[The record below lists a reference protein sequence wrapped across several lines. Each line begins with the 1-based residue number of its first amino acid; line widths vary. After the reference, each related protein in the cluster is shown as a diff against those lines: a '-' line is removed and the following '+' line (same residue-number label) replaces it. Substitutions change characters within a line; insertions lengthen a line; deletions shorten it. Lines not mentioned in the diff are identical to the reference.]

1 VCAPDSVL
9 IYAVQNSTFFQAFP
23 AVLPQWRIVINLN
36 KIPPSSESGLYLLY
50 FLACLYDS
58 VQYSFFFALLTQVF
72 FGTLIS
78 YLLNEN
84 SCAEVH
90 YEILEDEHSA
100 NFSIDPRTGEV
111 RPRTGL
117 DFEAIPAHLED
128 QDSRALHI
136 TIRYKELSK
145 TSKL

>member
-1 VCAPDSVL
+1 L
-9 IYAVQNSTFFQAFP
+9 
-23 AVLPQWRIVINLN
+23 
-36 KIPPSSESGLYLLY
+36 
-50 FLACLYDS
+50 
-58 VQYSFFFALLTQVF
+58 
-72 FGTLIS
+72 GTLIS

-117 DFEAIPAHLED
+117 DFEAIPAQLED
-128 QDSRALHI
+128 QDTRALHI
-136 TIRYKELSK
+136 TIRYM
-145 TSKL
+145 